1 MNLIFL
7 FAFFI
12 ILATVHFWFIIILL
26 TFLKLFFNFK
36 FTISGLYYI
45 TDIGFE
51 FSNDEFSFSLKIDS
65 IRVIFGWPRTR
76 FSIEGL
82 KTTFNINKS
91 EFKENKDIFGNKRIN
106 DISFIKEK
114 FAEILKSKMWT
125 NNKEKIIYYL
135 LEK

>member
-1 MNLIFL
+1 MNLLFL
-7 FAFFI
+7 FTFFI
-12 ILATVHFWFIIILL
+12 ILSSFSFWFIIILL

-45 TDIGFE
+45 TDISFE

-91 EFKENKDIFGNKRIN
+91 DLKKANIYLV
-106 DISFIKEK
+106 IKE
-114 FAEILKSKMWT
+114 
-125 NNKEKIIYYL
+125 
-135 LEK
+135 